1 MKSAALFLAGAGV
14 AEAYTITV
22 AKNFMNKNINPIV
35 VPGQYNSHMH
45 SFFDSDAVAVDP
57 TTSGKLQAGCSSA
70 DNPNDY
76 SFYCECLE
84 FVSWSDLLSC

>member
-22 AKNFMNKNINPIV
+22 AKNFMNKNIDPIV

-45 SFFDSDAVAVDP
+45 SFFGSDAVTVNT
-57 TTSGKLQAGCSSA
+57 TTSAELQAGCSSA

-76 SFYCECLE
+76 SSYCESLDLE
-84 FVSWSDLLSC
+84 SWSDLLSC